1 MTIRENR
8 PLRVDG
14 HVNLDDRNYI
24 TLGMTYN
31 EFLDLKSLI
40 EEVVIHSTTI
50 GAYSGNRWVEEYLLV
65 ERDARL
71 AHNLLKRLNKIK

>member
-8 PLRVDG
+8 PLKENG

-24 TLGMTYN
+24 TLGMTYD
-31 EFLDLKSLI
+31 EFLDLRSLI
-40 EEVVIHSTTI
+40 EDVVSHSTEV
-50 GAYSGNRWVEEYLLV
+50 GAYSGNRWVEEFLLV

-71 AHNLLKRLNKIK
+71 AHTLLKRLNKIK